1 MNVPNTSHL
10 IGISSDYYICT
21 MEVFKAMILYQP
33 KNNDDKMP
41 YFDTMILSVS
51 RKKVRSFSFH
61 KKQLLDIY

>member
-33 KNNDDKMP
+33 NNNDEMP
-41 YFDTMILSVS
+41 YFDTKILSVS
-51 RKKVRSFSFH
+51 SKKVRSFFSS
-61 KKQLLDIY
+61 KNKLLDIY